1 MFFDGIIALFDKK
14 VDSENAEPNTAH
26 KSDQDDDQQ
35 SLALWG
41 FEWLHPPL
49 SKPGKF
55 FSIDPVLEFKFC
67 FLWVFI
73 REHDDYVTARVD
85 VNFVFCV

>member
-35 SLALWG
+35 SLALRG
-41 FEWLHPPL
+41 FE
-49 SKPGKF
+49 
-55 FSIDPVLEFKFC
+55 
-67 FLWVFI
+67 
-73 REHDDYVTARVD
+73 
-85 VNFVFCV
+85 